1 MTKDDINRMAREA
14 GFVLYDM
21 HNVDG
26 QDLGESVEANDF
38 KALERFSERLI
49 RALMPDDWFPDSKDW
64 QYSVWERAEIMKSK
78 IESHR
83 EEIERLENW
92 LEAKQGQ
99 SGTGATKVACKAYG
113 WDLPVNPIDEQEAWN
128 KIKDNRIS
136 EQSGTGSA

>member
-99 SGTGATKVACKAYG
+99 SGIEAANFPWKGMG
-113 WDLPVNPIDEQEAWN
+113 WIYRCPIDEQEAWN

>member
-1 MTKDDINRMAREA
+1 MSKEFIIRMAQEA

-21 HNVDG
+21 HDVDG

-38 KALERFSERLI
+38 KVLERFSEQLI
-49 RALMPDDWFPDSKDW
+49 RALMPDEWFPDSKDW
-64 QYSVWERAEIMKSK
+64 QYSVWERAEIMKRK

-99 SGTGATKVACKAYG
+99 SGTGSAKADCKAYS
-113 WDLPVNPIDEQEAWN
+113 LNLQVNPID
-128 KIKDNRIS
+128 
-136 EQSGTGSA
+136 G

>member
-1 MTKDDINRMAREA
+1 MGLRLNYMSKEFIIRMAREA

-21 HNVDG
+21 HDVDG

-49 RALMPDDWFPDSKDW
+49 RSLMPDEWFPDSKDW
-64 QYSVWERAEIMKSK
+64 QYSVWERAEIMKIK

-99 SGTGATKVACKAYG
+99 SGTGAM
-113 WDLPVNPIDEQEAWN
+113 
-128 KIKDNRIS
+128 
-136 EQSGTGSA
+136 